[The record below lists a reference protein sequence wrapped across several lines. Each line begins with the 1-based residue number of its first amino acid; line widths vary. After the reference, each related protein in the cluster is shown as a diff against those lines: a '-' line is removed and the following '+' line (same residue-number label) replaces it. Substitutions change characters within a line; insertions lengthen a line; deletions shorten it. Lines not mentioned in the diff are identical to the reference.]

1 MIDIAMRNNR
11 INMFADIWISCCRYQ
26 ESTL

>member
-11 INMFADIWISCCRYQ
+11 INMFTDVWISCCRYQ

>member
-11 INMFADIWISCCRYQ
+11 INMFADVWISCCRYQ